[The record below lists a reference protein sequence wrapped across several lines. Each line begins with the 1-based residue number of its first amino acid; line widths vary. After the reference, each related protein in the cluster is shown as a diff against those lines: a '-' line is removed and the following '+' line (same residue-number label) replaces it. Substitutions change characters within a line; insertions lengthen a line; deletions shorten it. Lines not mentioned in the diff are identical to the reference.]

1 MDKSHKYYID
11 QKSKIQKS
19 LYCMIQKQAK
29 LICGDRYQDNDYL
42 GDCSDEGTWTELLF
56 FL

>member
-1 MDKSHKYYID
+1 MDKSHNYYID

-19 LYCMIQKQAK
+19 LYYMIQKQAK

-42 GDCSDEGTWTELLF
+42 GGCSDEGT
-56 FL
+56 